1 MTAAFAIIVVFTVIW
16 LFADG
21 RPLAAAVFALLA
33 LPIVLFAVRRE
44 RRG

>member
-1 MTAAFAIIVVFTVIW
+1 MTVAFAIIVVFTEIW

-21 RPLAAAVFALLA
+21 RPLAGAVFALLA
-33 LPIVLFAVRRE
+33 LPVVLFAVRRE

>member
-1 MTAAFAIIVVFTVIW
+1 MTAAFVIIVVFTVIW

-33 LPIVLFAVRRE
+33 LAVALFALRRE

>member
-1 MTAAFAIIVVFTVIW
+1 LTVAFAIIVVFTEIW

-33 LPIVLFAVRRE
+33 LPVVLFAVRRE